1 MARTANR
8 GTISASAPTSY
19 NAMRWRLG
27 KYIRLSKEDLLR
39 GRDESNSV
47 INQRRLL
54 EQYHQTHLDEFYD
67 GTEQDVYVD
76 DGKTGTDTDRED
88 FQRLLADVYSG
99 RINCVIVKDLSRL
112 SRNYTDA
119 GNLIENLFVRLNVR
133 FISLAEGVDSY
144 RNPDSVSNIIVPIT
158 NVMNDQYC
166 YQTSKK
172 IRQVFDMK
180 RRNGEFIGSYAP
192 YGYVKDPN
200 DKHALLV
207 DPEAAEVV
215 KSIFALFLSGM
226 NKRGITYYLNDH
238 GTLCPTAY
246 KQQQG
251 LKYNAPNAQGNPMWS
266 TITIDTILK
275 NRVYVGDM
283 VQGRQRVKSYKIH
296 IQEKVPEEEWFIVE
310 NTHEAI
316 IDRETFAKVQ
326 SLLKRDTRT
335 APKAKQLYLFSGFLK
350 CADCG
355 RAMSR
360 IASKGIY
367 VYYQCGTYKSLSK
380 KACTMHS
387 IKSDRLE
394 AGVLFAIQ
402 QQVHLAL
409 TYSEF
414 VARINSAPLKRSK
427 SKRLEDTIAA
437 KEKELAKIMRYK
449 QALYQDW
456 KDGEITRNDYRH
468 MSEDY
473 EQQIESLTRIMQT
486 LTAEQ
491 EQLENGVDAESPC
504 LTAFLK
510 YRNIDKLTREILG
523 ELIDHIKVYEGGNI
537 SVKFK
542 YADEFRRIAEYIE
555 LNSPM
560 VTGAAG

>member
-54 EQYHQTHLDEFYD
+54 EQYHQTHLDEFHD

-296 IQEKVPEEEWFIVE
+296 IQERVPEEEWFIVE

-414 VARINSAPLKRSK
+414 VARINSAPLKKSK

-542 YADEFRRIAEYIE
+542 YADISA
-555 LNSPM
+555 
-560 VTGAAG
+560 V